1 MTGATRADPV
11 SLTEALER
19 LLPHHEDNP
28 DEVACWLDDQQ
39 PGGHL
44 PLLGGGVVMASS
56 ANPAMLGIV
65 AHIPPV
71 GRPFLYVQVRQD
83 LGTGYHLWEPGHTV
97 ESLAQHHRFWTLAR
111 EGFERCVPGEDRGDA
126 APKQRRPGSASA
138 WIDLVAPNETWRRHT
153 GKRLHDLAEHEVE
166 RINTEHRQ
174 KAREQSCKPP
184 PPLRCPSVRA
194 FQTEVAA
201 RKKRS

>member
-1 MTGATRADPV
+1 MTGATRARSDPV

-39 PGGHL
+39 RRGRI
-44 PLLGGGVVMASS
+44 PLLGGGIVMASS

-65 AHIPPV
+65 ASSV
-71 GRPFLYVQVRQD
+71 GRSFLYVQMRQC
-83 LGTGYHLWEPGHTV
+83 LPGCHFWEPGHTV

-138 WIDLVAPNETWRRHT
+138 WIDIVAPNETWSRHT

-194 FQTEVAA
+194 FQAEVAA